1 MRATAQRMRQVCLF
15 QPGVSH
21 GRGAYAG
28 YYLPH
33 SVGCI
38 WSYVTSRPHIREAFA
53 LQEMVF
59 RREPH
64 AEVMARLDGPDV
76 AGFSCYVWNWRWNLR
91 MAQLIR
97 KRWPNCLIVFGGPQ
111 VPERENHGLFAEH
124 PFIDI
129 AVHAEGEVTFL
140 EILERR
146 MRGSD
151 ATGIP
156 GTSVPGPGSKALSN
170 PRRTRLDLEQGSMPS
185 PFLDGTFD
193 ALLTRNP
200 GVSWHATLETHR
212 GCPFSC
218 SFCDWG
224 SLIHAKIKKF
234 ELTKVCN
241 EIEWLGQR
249 SIDYVFI
256 ADANFGAFLERDEL
270 IVDKF
275 IEMHQR
281 FGAPRAVAATWFK
294 NAGERTL
301 RLAQRLDAAGLSR
314 GITLSVQ
321 SMNQPTL
328 KAIHRDNMKFSQLE
342 HLFGLAERL
351 GLPVVTEMILG
362 LPEETYDS
370 WVDGACKILELG
382 NHSAL
387 TFYPGELLVNAE
399 MANEA
404 TRERYGIRSSLLHGW
419 AWEPDNLDG
428 DGIEEASEVVTAT
441 NSLPHQQYLDAL
453 MFSWLILNLHVEGWT
468 QLLARFVRRHS
479 ELSYRHFYCSLQ
491 RWIVS
496 HPQTLLG
503 QEYLRMR
510 HSWQEYFSSGRQGA
524 HAYRFGELQ
533 IQGYMQIHGTQY
545 SLRARAALAWAD
557 ITAFF
562 RELDHG
568 LDEVLADDVLA
579 FQDAYVTRFGRPF
592 AFAHHARHNIWEY
605 LRGDENLTDRP
616 VKYLLE
622 VAEPYNHDDL
632 NDFLNKT
639 YFRRRAG
646 FGKMRVK
653 KNGFTVGA
661 PELSPP
667 RAVVRAGDCL

>member
-1 MRATAQRMRQVCLF
+1 
-15 QPGVSH
+15 
-21 GRGAYAG
+21 
-28 YYLPH
+28 
-33 SVGCI
+33 
-38 WSYVTSRPHIREAFA
+38 
-53 LQEMVF
+53 
-59 RREPH
+59 
-64 AEVMARLDGPDV
+64 
-76 AGFSCYVWNWRWNLR
+76 
-91 MAQLIR
+91 
-97 KRWPNCLIVFGGPQ
+97 
-111 VPERENHGLFAEH
+111 
-124 PFIDI
+124 
-129 AVHAEGEVTFL
+129 
-140 EILERR
+140 
-146 MRGSD
+146 
-151 ATGIP
+151 
-156 GTSVPGPGSKALSN
+156 
-170 PRRTRLDLEQGSMPS
+170 
-185 PFLDGTFD
+185 
-193 ALLTRNP
+193 
-200 GVSWHATLETHR
+200 
-212 GCPFSC
+212 
-218 SFCDWG
+218 
-224 SLIHAKIKKF
+224 
-234 ELTKVCN
+234 
-241 EIEWLGQR
+241 
-249 SIDYVFI
+249 
-256 ADANFGAFLERDEL
+256 
-270 IVDKF
+270 
-275 IEMHQR
+275 
-281 FGAPRAVAATWFK
+281 
-294 NAGERTL
+294 
-301 RLAQRLDAAGLSR
+301 
-314 GITLSVQ
+314 
-321 SMNQPTL
+321 
-328 KAIHRDNMKFSQLE
+328 
-342 HLFGLAERL
+342 
-351 GLPVVTEMILG
+351 
-362 LPEETYDS
+362 
-370 WVDGACKILELG
+370 
-382 NHSAL
+382 
-387 TFYPGELLVNAE
+387 
-399 MANEA
+399 
-404 TRERYGIRSSLLHGW
+404 
-419 AWEPDNLDG
+419 
-428 DGIEEASEVVTAT
+428 
-441 NSLPHQQYLDAL
+441 